1 MKVFRFPN
9 DIEERNTWIRCLPN
23 DKFVWNDNKRICIE
37 HWPSNFPSRVVNRN
51 GTTAPSCPPS
61 VFEGVPPSCVPSQ
74 PSKKRISLNSSKS
87 NEELTLRFPRKQRKY
102 VKYIRT
108 SPLHISPTP
117 QTTISLLITF
127 ILRFIGRWAHCD
139 PY

>member
-1 MKVFRFPN
+1 MPYKCSIVGCRNNYDPPKGVKRRDVKVFRFPN

-23 DKFVWNDNKRICIE
+23 DKFVWNDNKQICIE

-102 VKYIRT
+102 VKYIST

-117 QTTISLLITF
+117 
-127 ILRFIGRWAHCD
+127 
-139 PY
+139 